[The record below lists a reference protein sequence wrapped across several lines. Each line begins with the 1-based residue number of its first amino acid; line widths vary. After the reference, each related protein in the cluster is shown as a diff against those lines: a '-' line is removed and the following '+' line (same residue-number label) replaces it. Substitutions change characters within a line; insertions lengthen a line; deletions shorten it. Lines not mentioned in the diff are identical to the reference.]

1 MLPLLKKVSK
11 SKNTN
16 MTNIGLK
23 KGYTFD
29 DVLLVPKYSE
39 IESRR
44 ALEIS
49 QILTGQ
55 TGLAIYM
62 SHPVVAANMSCV
74 SEWEMA
80 LEMARMGSF
89 APVHRNMSV
98 EQQGEHCKK
107 AKECWLEDS
116 KLLTDPA
123 VSGALK
129 ESFDALGLTSHWE
142 RLQRR
147 LEKYRG
153 LFPLKPNFA
162 FAIGVRG
169 DYKDRLSQCAPHCNI
184 VLIDIAHAHYK
195 WTAEVIKYI
204 RKDYPQLFIIA
215 KTVATPEGAKFL
227 HDAGADVIG
236 VNIGGGSLCTTRIV
250 TGAGVPIVTSL
261 LEIREELGDT
271 ANIMLDGG
279 LREPGDL
286 VKAHAAGAD
295 IIMSGAFFYGVE
307 ETPGKVRPSGPME
320 RSLTKTVYG
329 MASVNAQEHLRVL
342 EQSQTDFFADEEDDY
357 YVEGEAVTVP
367 FRGKAVYILRRLFKG
382 LRSGMSYLGCNR
394 IVEIRK
400 NATFVEV
407 SSAGQQENQPH
418 AQTKYR

>member
-1 MLPLLKKVSK
+1 M
-11 SKNTN
+11 
-16 MTNIGLK
+16 LK

-29 DVLLVPKYSE
+29 DVLLVPRYSE

-44 ALEIS
+44 ALTIS
-49 QILTGQ
+49 QTLVGQTGQ
-55 TGLAIYM
+55 TVYM

-80 LEMARMGSF
+80 LEMSRTGSF
-89 APVHRNMSV
+89 APIHRNMPV
-98 EQQGEHCKK
+98 EEQAEHCRR
-107 AKECWLEDS
+107 ARECWLEDS
-116 KLLTDPA
+116 KLLTDGA
-123 VSGALK
+123 VLTGLK
-129 ESFDALGLTSHWE
+129 ERFDALGLTNHWE
-142 RLQRR
+142 HMQRR

-169 DYKDRLSQCAPHCNI
+169 DFKERLEQCAPYCNI

-195 WTAEVIKYI
+195 WTAEVIKYV
-204 RKDYPQLFIIA
+204 RENYPQLFIVA
-215 KTVATPEGAKFL
+215 KTVATPEGATFL
-227 HDAGADVIG
+227 YEAGADLIG
-236 VNIGGGSLCTTRIV
+236 VNIGGGSLCTTRVV
-250 TGAGVPIVTSL
+250 TGAGVPIITSL
-261 LEIREELGDT
+261 LEIRAELGDR

-295 IIMSGAFFYGVE
+295 IVMSGAFFYGVE

-329 MASVNAQEHLRVL
+329 MASIDAQERLRML
-342 EQSQTDFFADEEDDY
+342 EQSQTDFFADEDDDY

-367 FRGKAVYILRRLFKG
+367 FRGKAIYILRRLFKG
-382 LRSGMSYLGCNR
+382 LKSGMSYLGCNN
-394 IVEIRK
+394 IVQIRK
-400 NATFVEV
+400 SATFVEV
-407 SSAGQQENQPH
+407 SAAGLQENRPH
-418 AQTKYR
+418 AQTKYH